1 MPIQYSI
8 EITGEARPL
17 SPTKQPHDYEFPT
30 PSNEFTFSLQVEL
43 VARLACLTLTSY
55 SHFEVKSGCK
65 DSGPDSHFEGGAG
78 CKDSVP
84 NSHFE
89 VLEKAEKD
97 AEEKYKSIHVEK
109 HLELEYDLGTL
120 LAIDINDLD
129 LKTLSSNQDKYLK
142 DLARD
147 NAQLLINKIWE
158 LPSERIDEA
167 IVVKLPP
174 PSFILPRENPVP
186 KPKPISKWQKY
197 AQEKGITKKRKSKVT
212 WDEVLKKW
220 VPNYG
225 YKRAEAE
232 KQKDWLIELPGNADP
247 LEDQYAKKMDI
258 KKEKVAKNEFQR
270 LKNLAVSKNIKVPR
284 VGITT
289 AEKLSSEQ
297 LGKALTVAKVS
308 TASLGKFQ
316 AKLPK
321 EKTAKKVGALLPT
334 VKKRKQPYVTPEQE
348 KKGNIKI
355 LDNILNKK
363 PKLDVEKA
371 VNREIFREQQQ
382 RSEEKSNQP
391 PRKGR
396 GKKRSGDKKGKGSG
410 KRPGTKPR
418 GGMGA
423 RRKPGQTTGR
433 KRR

>member
-1 MPIQYSI
+1 MDIVS
-8 EITGEARPL
+8 
-17 SPTKQPHDYEFPT
+17 K
-30 PSNEFTFSLQVEL
+30 
-43 VARLACLTLTSY
+43 
-55 SHFEVKSGCK
+55 
-65 DSGPDSHFEGGAG
+65 
-78 CKDSVP
+78 
-84 NSHFE
+84 

-186 KPKPISKWQKY
+186 KPKPIS
-197 AQEKGITKKRKSKVT
+197 
-212 WDEVLKKW
+212 KKW

-410 KRPGTKPR
+410 KRSGTKPR

>member
-1 MPIQYSI
+1 MVQ
-8 EITGEARPL
+8 GV
-17 SPTKQPHDYEFPT
+17 
-30 PSNEFTFSLQVEL
+30 SLIL
-43 VARLACLTLTSY
+43 VLPA
-55 SHFEVKSGCK
+55 
-65 DSGPDSHFEGGAG
+65 DD
-78 CKDSVP
+78 
-84 NSHFE
+84 
-89 VLEKAEKD
+89 EK
-97 AEEKYKSIHVEK
+97 
-109 HLELEYDLGTL
+109 LGTQNL
-120 LAIDINDLD
+120 VRSD
-129 LKTLSSNQDKYLK
+129 QDKYLK

-289 AEKLSSEQ
+289 AEKSSSEQ

-371 VNREIFREQQQ
+371 VNREIFREQQHRALEIRTSKIRIGGESR

-410 KRPGTKPR
+410 KRPATKPR